1 MSLHALSFFPR
12 LGGSVLSNLHR
23 MLLGGRSERPS
34 DLPGLSPGQA
44 QQEASPGVY
53 ALLAGYNRR

>member
-12 LGGSVLSNLHR
+12 LGGNVLSSLR
-23 MLLGGRSERPS
+23 RTLIGRRSEFPS
-34 DLPGLSPGQA
+34 DLPGRSPGQV